1 MQALQAGPDPFTAAA
16 AVAALGLEG
25 GGRPGRPRVVAI
37 MVASVDGRAT
47 VGSTSGGLGHPE
59 DRELLRGLRAACDC
73 VLAGTGTIAQ
83 EKYANLLDADQRE
96 ARAAAGRPPHPLVTT
111 ISRSG
116 AFPWEV
122 PVFSEP
128 GVPKQLYAEQEV
140 AVPPGATQTRLTV
153 LDGGLDAALA
163 HLHTERGVRSVACE
177 GGPRLLRALL
187 AEGLV
192 DDLLLTLAPLL
203 VGGDGPTSLA
213 GPALEPPF
221 RMRLGDVR
229 RAGDHLFLH
238 YAR

>member
-1 MQALQAGPDPFTAAA
+1 MQALHAGSDPVTAADA
-16 AVAALGLEG
+16 IAALGVEG

-73 VLAGTGTIAQ
+73 VMAGTGTIAG

-96 ARAAAGRPPHPLVTT
+96 ARVAAGRSPHPLVTT
-111 ISRSG
+111 VSRSG

-122 PVFSEP
+122 PIFTEP
-128 GVPKQLYAEQEV
+128 GVAKQLYAGHEV
-140 AVPPGATQTRLTV
+140 SVPPAATDTRVTV
-153 LDGGLDAALA
+153 LDGGLDATLA
-163 HLHTERGVRSVACE
+163 HLHAERGVRSLACE
-177 GGPRLLRALL
+177 GGPGLLRALL

-213 GPALEPPF
+213 GPALEPPA
-221 RMRLGDVR
+221 RMRLGEVR

-238 YAR
+238 YTR